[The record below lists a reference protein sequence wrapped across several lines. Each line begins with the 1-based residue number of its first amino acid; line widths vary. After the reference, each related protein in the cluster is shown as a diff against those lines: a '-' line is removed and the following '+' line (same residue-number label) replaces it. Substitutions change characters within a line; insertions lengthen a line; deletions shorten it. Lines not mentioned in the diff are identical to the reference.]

1 MWQEK
6 QQRHKINLSMYSPSE
21 LLDSRISR
29 MALTECTMET
39 FSNVTNQLTSN
50 CENVDP
56 RETKERQKGRH
67 DS

>member
-1 MWQEK
+1 MWQDK
-6 QQRHKINLSMYSPSE
+6 QQRHKINLSMDSPNE

-29 MALTECTMET
+29 MALTESMDA
-39 FSNVTNQLTSN
+39 FSNVTNQLPSN

-56 RETKERQKGRH
+56 RETKEREKGRH